1 MNTANR
7 LFTIVFIIHLDFI
20 VDMLFLGGLLPEGVE
35 EEAKGCEG
43 HDGDELAD
51 ERAEVHEV
59 EGEIALE
66 EHTEEEGDETED
78 VQHNDDG
85 NACEPNQGSFL

>member
-1 MNTANR
+1 MEINKANSAVR
-7 LFTIVFIIHLDFI
+7 FIKHCKIFAA
-20 VDMLFLGGLLPEGVE
+20 GESRKEGVE